1 MEEIDPESLA
11 EIAYGIFEI
20 FLDRELRDHGPY
32 LFELLERGSDLGA
45 DVREIFGRFRE
56 DYPGLAEAL
65 LQRFGSVDTIYAQLL
80 AGEGIIPS
88 RTTLMYW
95 IVQDGPGPVMRRVDD
110 ERVGKWLIFIP
121 PGEVDDAWRKIRD
134 ETARGMLGISA
145 KVSTARLN
153 PDSHSERAVIY
164 VYTRDWAD
172 ETDVMRVRE
181 RLRDLGFLERLGYKR
196 NIETY
201 RGEYS
206 EEGKKV
212 TYYSA

>member
-65 LQRFGSVDTIYAQLL
+65 LQRFGSIDTIYAQLL

-110 ERVGKWLIFIP
+110 ERVENGSSSYLPVKWTTH
-121 PGEVDDAWRKIRD
+121 GERSGMRRHEDARHIG
-134 ETARGMLGISA
+134 ESQ
-145 KVSTARLN
+145 
-153 PDSHSERAVIY
+153 H
-164 VYTRDWAD
+164 
-172 ETDVMRVRE
+172 RE
-181 RLRDLGFLERLGYKR
+181 VEP
-196 NIETY
+196 
-201 RGEYS
+201 
-206 EEGKKV
+206 
-212 TYYSA
+212 